1 MRTLPQLIEKLRSP
15 DNLVVV
21 DAVEELRAR
30 GWLESG
36 ALAGINLGYVH
47 LQNADLF
54 RANLSG
60 VDLRQ
65 ADLRW
70 ANLSL
75 ANLGSARLARANL
88 SQADFSQADL
98 RGADLF
104 KANLRKARHLTAD
117 LRGADLFKANLRK
130 ARHLTADQL
139 AQTARLRGAIMQD
152 GCHYDGCF
160 DLPGDGD
167 FFGSTGAEPER
178 DAAPVP
184 TGGQGDTRFLDAD
197 PDDPAARINLYVSS
211 MDDFLRG

>member
-36 ALAGINLGYVH
+36 ALAGINLCYVH

-104 KANLRKARHLTAD
+104 KANLRKARHLTA
-117 LRGADLFKANLRK
+117 G
-130 ARHLTADQL
+130 QL

>member
-1 MRTLPQLIEKLRSP
+1 MKSLSQLIEKLRSP

-54 RANLSG
+54 RADLSG

-75 ANLGSARLARANL
+75 AKLGGARLARANL
-88 SQADFSQADL
+88 SQADFSLADL

-104 KANLRKARHLTAD
+104 KAD
-117 LRGADLFKANLRK
+117 LRK

-152 GCHYDGCF
+152 GRHYDGCF
-160 DLPGDGD
+160 SLPGDDD
-167 FFGSTGAEPER
+167 FFGLTGAEPEQ
-178 DAAPVP
+178 AAASPP
-184 TGGQGDTRFLDAD
+184 DGDQGGELFLDAD
-197 PDDPAARINLYVSS
+197 FEDPAALINLYVSS

>member
-1 MRTLPQLIEKLRSP
+1 MKSLSQLIEKLRSP

-36 ALAGINLGYVH
+36 VLAGINLGYVH

-54 RANLSG
+54 RADLSR

-75 ANLGSARLARANL
+75 ANLGGARLARANL
-88 SQADFSQADL
+88 SQADFSQANL

-104 KANLRKARHLTAD
+104 KAD
-117 LRGADLFKANLRK
+117 LRK

-160 DLPGDGD
+160 NLPGDD
-167 FFGSTGAEPER
+167 AFFGFTGAGPEQL
-178 DAAPVP
+178 AAPP
-184 TGGQGDTRFLDAD
+184 PDGDQGGEFFLDAD
-197 PDDPAARINLYVSS
+197 FEDPAALINLYVSS